1 MDDFKNN
8 LPESDHADFAPPQND
23 PAPPTSTPASDTAA
37 PTANPFQQPAP
48 APADAAPI
56 PPQPET
62 PPSFSQTPPPF
73 QQPDNPLNGQI
84 IGAKSK
90 KSIKGWKIAVIAV
103 ISAVVVL
110 GAGTGIAY
118 AASDTVKNFAKM
130 NLGSEEDYYQW
141 VIEKNT
147 KDWGRSVSSH
157 YDNTLSHAKEEPQ
170 SNLSMNIT
178 LSEEGQKKLQE
189 ELNSDV
195 DTDETITLTS
205 AEIAFSGKTEA
216 DKMGGTVTI
225 TLNGENVLEGNAV
238 VDTNNIYLQ
247 IPSLS
252 DQYLSMTWQDV
263 ETLTEEEADF
273 SDELNAS
280 IDSATQNP
288 SSLFLTPDVLEDR
301 ISPSDLNGMFQRYG
315 EIVADSHATIALLKN
330 QELSI
335 ADTTFSYTA
344 LEATYQGDE
353 LKEIVKE
360 LLEEVKED
368 SAISHYFAAS
378 DLMTEDEFQTNLQDA
393 LDNWNDTTVTESAT
407 VTLYVDPTG
416 TIRGCR
422 IADPDDADTSL
433 LECYVGKDDKQVGI
447 YFALDSLNVSG
458 VLYEGSKDTYSGTIT
473 AAMDDNSLLLDLED
487 FKIVNDERGYCSGT
501 MTLSTPDEPNLF
513 TLSLDSD
520 GKSQTFAVDWAV
532 DGSNYATISCTLS
545 TGKGDDLELNIPSE
559 SLDISDDA
567 TKDAYFGDGT
577 QTKDCL
583 KKIATA
589 LGIQDADNFADSLYN
604 EINGGDDLNTQSS
617 DSDISTL
624 PADGDRPVED
634 GVETELPTEDTTD
647 TNNSTSENEQRID
660 ADLSIAAITYNGGK
674 LFRFY
679 ENNMDLISLVD
690 CTVDP
695 TIEAENYNW
704 YSNADSTLT
713 IGLENKSTMP
723 TNAQDCS
730 IFELEVYEGTPSDI
744 RIGIVGIGS
753 TVADLEAQFNI
764 DIVPEAETANPYI
777 VSIYDSVTS
786 GQKAY
791 SFYLENGRVTAFD
804 LVDYS

>member
-8 LPESDHADFAPPQND
+8 LPESDHTGFAPPQND
-23 PAPPTSTPASDTAA
+23 ATPTSTPANDATAA
-37 PTANPFQQPAP
+37 SAANP
-48 APADAAPI
+48 
-56 PPQPET
+56 
-62 PPSFSQTPPPF
+62 FSQTPPPF
-73 QQPDNPLNGQI
+73 QQPDFSLNGQI
-84 IGAKSK
+84 VGAKSK
-90 KSIKGWKIAVIAV
+90 KKMKGWKIAVISV
-103 ISAVVVL
+103 VSAVVVL

-130 NLGSEEDYYQW
+130 NFSSESDYYQW

-147 KDWGRSVSSH
+147 KDWGRSVSDR
-157 YDNTLSHAKEEPQ
+157 YDSSLSLSKEEPQ

-205 AEIAFSGKTEA
+205 AAITLSGKVEA

-225 TLNGENVLEGNAV
+225 TLNGEDVLEGNV
-238 VDTNNIYLQ
+238 VADANNVYLQ
-247 IPSLS
+247 IPSVS

-263 ETLTEEEADF
+263 ETITEEETDL
-273 SDELNAS
+273 SDEFDSS
-280 IDSATQNP
+280 IDSSALNS
-288 SSLFLTPDVLEDR
+288 SSLFLTPEVLEDR
-301 ISPSDLNGMFQRYG
+301 ISPSDLNSMFQRYG
-315 EIVADSHATIALLKN
+315 EIIADSDATIALLKN
-330 QELSI
+330 QELNI

-353 LKEIVKE
+353 LKTVVKE

-368 SAISHYFAAS
+368 STISHYFAAS
-378 DLMTEDEFQTNLQDA
+378 DLMTEDEFQSNLQEA

-407 VTLYVDPTG
+407 ITLYVDPTG

-422 IADPDDADTSL
+422 IADPDDADSSL
-433 LECYVGKDDKQVGI
+433 LECYAGKDGKQVGV
-447 YFALDSLNVSG
+447 YFDVNGLNVSG
-458 VLYEGSKDTYSGTIT
+458 VLSEDSKDTYSGTIT
-473 AAMDDNSLLLDLED
+473 VALEENSVLLDLED
-487 FKIVNDERGYCSGT
+487 FKIVDDKRGYCSGSLT
-501 MTLSTPDEPNLF
+501 ASTEDEPNLF

-520 GKSQTFAVDWAV
+520 GKSQTFSVDWAV
-532 DGSNYATISCTLS
+532 GGTNYATISCTLS
-545 TGKGDDLELNIPSE
+545 TDKGDDLALNIPSD
-559 SLDISDDA
+559 SLDLSDDA

-589 LGIQDADNFADSLYN
+589 LGIQDADNFADSIYD

-624 PADGDRPVED
+624 PADDDRPVED
-634 GVETELPTEDTTD
+634 GTEADDSDGTVD
-647 TNNSTSENEQRID
+647 TSENEQRID

-679 ENNMDLISLVD
+679 ENNMDLIKLVD

-695 TIEAENYNW
+695 TIESQDYNW
-704 YSNADSTLT
+704 YSNSDASLTL
-713 IGLENKSTMP
+713 GLENMSTSP
-723 TNAQDCS
+723 TDAQACN
-730 IFELEVYEGTPSDI
+730 IFEVEVYEGSPSDI
-744 RIGIVGIGS
+744 RVGVVGIGS
-753 TVADLEAQFNI
+753 SVADLEAQFNV
-764 DIVPEAETANPYI
+764 DIVPEAETASTYV
-777 VSIYDSVTS
+777 VSIYDTVSN

-791 SFYLENGRVTAFD
+791 SFYIENGKITAFD

>member
-8 LPESDHADFAPPQND
+8 LPESDHAGFAPPQND
-23 PAPPTSTPASDTAA
+23 ATPTSTPANDAA
-37 PTANPFQQPAP
+37 AASAANPFQQPAP
-48 APADAAPI
+48 SADATTT

-73 QQPDNPLNGQI
+73 QQPDFSLNGQI
-84 IGAKSK
+84 VGAKSK
-90 KSIKGWKIAVIAV
+90 KKMKGWKIAVISV
-103 ISAVVVL
+103 VSAVVVL

-130 NLGSEEDYYQW
+130 NFSSESDYYQW

-147 KDWGRSVSSH
+147 KDWGRSVSDR
-157 YDNTLSHAKEEPQ
+157 YDSFLSRSKEEPQ

-189 ELNSDV
+189 ELNDEA

-205 AEIAFSGKTEA
+205 AAIAFSGKVEA

-225 TLNGENVLEGNAV
+225 TLNGEDVLEGNAV
-238 VDTNNIYLQ
+238 MDANNIYLQ
-247 IPSLS
+247 IPSVS

-263 ETLTEEEADF
+263 ETLTEEEYDL
-273 SDELNAS
+273 SDEFDSS
-280 IDSATQNP
+280 IDSSALNS
-288 SSLFLTPDVLEDR
+288 SSLFLTPEVLEDR
-301 ISPSDLNGMFQRYG
+301 ISPSDLNSIFQRYG
-315 EIVADSHATIALLKN
+315 EIVADSDATIALLKN

-353 LKEIVKE
+353 LKTVVKE

-368 SAISHYFAAS
+368 STISHYFAAS
-378 DLMTEDEFQTNLQDA
+378 DLMTEDEFQSNLQEA

-422 IADPDDADTSL
+422 IADPDNADSSL
-433 LECYVGKDDKQVGI
+433 LECYAGKDGKQI
-447 YFALDSLNVSG
+447 G
-458 VLYEGSKDTYSGTIT
+458 V
-473 AAMDDNSLLLDLED
+473 D
-487 FKIVNDERGYCSGT
+487 FKIVDDERGYCSGSLT
-501 MTLSTPDEPNLF
+501 ASTEDEPNLF

-520 GKSQTFAVDWAV
+520 GKSQTFSVDWAV
-532 DGSNYATISCTLS
+532 GGTNYATISCTLS
-545 TGKGDDLELNIPSE
+545 TDKGDDLALNIPSD
-559 SLDISDDA
+559 SLDLSDDA

-589 LGIQDADNFADSLYN
+589 LGIQDVDNFADSIYD

-617 DSDISTL
+617 DSDITTL
-624 PADGDRPVED
+624 PADSDRPVED
-634 GVETELPTEDTTD
+634 GVETEVPTDTTD
-647 TNNSTSENEQRID
+647 TTDSSDNEQRID

-679 ENNMDLISLVD
+679 ENNMDLIKLVD
-690 CTVDP
+690 CSVDP
-695 TIEAENYNW
+695 TIESQDYNW
-704 YSNADSTLT
+704 YSNSDATLT
-713 IGLENKSTMP
+713 LGLENMSTSP
-723 TNAQDCS
+723 TDAQACN
-730 IFELEVYEGTPSDI
+730 IFEVEVYEGAPSDI
-744 RIGIVGIGS
+744 RVGVVGIGS
-753 TVADLEAQFNI
+753 SVADLEAQFNV
-764 DIVPEAETANPYI
+764 DIVPEAETASSYV
-777 VSIYDSVTS
+777 VSIYDTVSN

-791 SFYLENGRVTAFD
+791 SFYIENGKITAFD

>member
-8 LPESDHADFAPPQND
+8 LPESDHAGFAPPQND
-23 PAPPTSTPASDTAA
+23 ATPTSTPTNDTAA
-37 PTANPFQQPAP
+37 ASAANPFQQPAP
-48 APADAAPI
+48 SADAATT

-73 QQPDNPLNGQI
+73 QQPDFSLNGQI
-84 IGAKSK
+84 VGAKSK
-90 KSIKGWKIAVIAV
+90 KKMKGWKIAVISVVSAV
-103 ISAVVVL
+103 IVL

-130 NLGSEEDYYQW
+130 NFSSESDYYQW

-147 KDWGRSVSSH
+147 KDWGRSVSDR
-157 YDNTLSHAKEEPQ
+157 YDSSLSLSKEEPQ

-205 AEIAFSGKTEA
+205 AAITLSGKVEA

-225 TLNGENVLEGNAV
+225 TLNGEDVLEGNV
-238 VDTNNIYLQ
+238 VADANNVYLQ
-247 IPSLS
+247 IPSVS

-263 ETLTEEEADF
+263 ETITEEETDL
-273 SDELNAS
+273 SDEFDSS
-280 IDSATQNP
+280 IDSSALNS
-288 SSLFLTPDVLEDR
+288 SSLFLTPEVLEDR
-301 ISPSDLNGMFQRYG
+301 ISPSDLNSMFQRYG
-315 EIVADSHATIALLKN
+315 EIIADSDATIALLKN
-330 QELSI
+330 QELNI

-353 LKEIVKE
+353 LKTVVKE

-368 SAISHYFAAS
+368 RTISHYFAAS
-378 DLMTEDEFQTNLQDA
+378 DLMTEDEFQSNLQEA

-422 IADPDDADTSL
+422 IADPDDANSSL
-433 LECYVGKDDKQVGI
+433 LECYAGKDGKQVGV
-447 YFALDSLNVSG
+447 YFDVSGLNVSG
-458 VLYEGSKDTYSGTIT
+458 VLSEGSKDTYSGTIT
-473 AAMDDNSLLLDLED
+473 AALENHSILLDLED
-487 FKIVNDERGYCSGT
+487 FKIVDDKRGYCSGSLT
-501 MTLSTPDEPNLF
+501 ASTEDEPNLF

-520 GKSQTFAVDWAV
+520 GKSQTFSVDWAV
-532 DGSNYATISCTLS
+532 GGTNYATISCTLS
-545 TGKGDDLELNIPSE
+545 TENGDDLALNIPSD
-559 SLDISDDA
+559 SLDLSDDA

-589 LGIQDADNFADSLYN
+589 LGIQDADNFADSIYD

-617 DSDISTL
+617 DSDITTL
-624 PADGDRPVED
+624 PADSDRPVED
-634 GVETELPTEDTTD
+634 GVETEVPTDTTD
-647 TNNSTSENEQRID
+647 TTDSSDNEQRID

-679 ENNMDLISLVD
+679 ENNMDLIQLVD
-690 CTVDP
+690 CTVSP
-695 TIEAENYNW
+695 TIESQNYNW
-704 YSNADSTLT
+704 YSNSDDTLT
-713 IGLENKSTMP
+713 LGLENTSTSP
-723 TNAQDCS
+723 TDAQACN
-730 IFELEVYEGTPSDI
+730 IFEVEVYEGSPSDI
-744 RIGIVGIGS
+744 RVGVVGIGS
-753 TVADLEAQFNI
+753 SVADLEAQFNI
-764 DIVPEAETANPYI
+764 DIVPEAETASIYV
-777 VSIYDSVTS
+777 VSIYDTVSN

-791 SFYLENGRVTAFD
+791 SFYIENGKITAFD